1 MSSSGQM
8 HRSFREASDR
18 FDQFVLGALLAIC
31 AYLAQSNSYARIG
44 CNAETVLF
52 LSLLFFVASAF
63 FGFKRIEQVIVL
75 YRINADYLHAVETK
89 DAVTTK
95 QALELK
101 PNIGEKAISYY
112 RWRNRFM
119 FIGLAAY
126 VLAKYW
132 HAYS

>member
-1 MSSSGQM
+1 
-8 HRSFREASDR
+8 
-18 FDQFVLGALLAIC
+18 ALLAIC

-44 CNAETVLF
+44 CNAEAVLF

-95 QALELK
+95 QALQLK

-126 VLAKYW
+126 
-132 HAYS
+132 